1 MIKAAPNRYRLS
13 RGQLKQLII
22 VFALLGVLIP
32 SAWLNY
38 HNRQIQ
44 LHRNHLLLMPDPVP
58 IWILAIAPAPG
69 NTISIDKAYFGVS
82 RSDPFFPGLGTIC
95 VQLDKAA
102 SGMATASEADSK
114 VILSLNG
121 NDISQVNVEVMARMP
136 SFVPTFVLV
145 YGLQV
150 VRGIIHTNNAENS
163 SAVNMCWEMNL
174 YPDEYLARLRVNQK
188 SGFSLDYEW
197 AFRLGEK

>member
-1 MIKAAPNRYRLS
+1 
-13 RGQLKQLII
+13 
-22 VFALLGVLIP
+22 
-32 SAWLNY
+32 
-38 HNRQIQ
+38 
-44 LHRNHLLLMPDPVP
+44 
-58 IWILAIAPAPG
+58 
-69 NTISIDKAYFGVS
+69 
-82 RSDPFFPGLGTIC
+82 
-95 VQLDKAA
+95 
-102 SGMATASEADSK
+102 
-114 VILSLNG
+114 
-121 NDISQVNVEVMARMP
+121 
-136 SFVPTFVLV
+136 V